1 MSLTNVQANEGP
13 KRDYPLPKAGLRL
26 GILSG
31 IIDVGVQNREYKG
44 KVKPPAR
51 MVIYQFTLA
60 KDTFEDEEGNI
71 HHIKVSK
78 GPFTLTP
85 GADRGAYKECT
96 DALDPKPRQVL
107 NDNGSGDITKL
118 IGRACYLT
126 IVHTEKNAEGK
137 QYANIEGVTQ
147 LPEDTDV
154 PAVPFEPLIFDTS
167 APTQQAAD
175 RLTSYQKDLVRKS
188 IGYAGSDLEKF
199 IESEPGSGE
208 NKEGPEDHTD
218 DNDDSPI

>member
-1 MSLTNVQANEGP
+1 MSLTNLQATEGP

-26 GILSG
+26 GVLSG
-31 IIDVGVQNREYKG
+31 IIDVGVQNRKYKG

-51 MVIYQFTLA
+51 MVIFQFSLA
-60 KDTFEDEEGNI
+60 KDTFEDDEGNI

-107 NDNGSGDITKL
+107 NDNGGGDITKL
-118 IGRACYLT
+118 VGKACYLT
-126 IVHTEKNAEGK
+126 IVHTAPNTEGK

-154 PAVPFEPLIFDTS
+154 PAIPFEPFVFDTS
-167 APTQQAAD
+167 APTQQAVD
-175 RLTSYQKDLVRKS
+175 RLTSYQKDLVRRS
-188 IGYAGSDLEKF
+188 VGYAGSVLEKF
-199 IESEPGSGE
+199 IESEPGSGGDNE
-208 NKEGPEDHTD
+208 GDDKE
-218 DNDDSPI
+218 DNEDSPI